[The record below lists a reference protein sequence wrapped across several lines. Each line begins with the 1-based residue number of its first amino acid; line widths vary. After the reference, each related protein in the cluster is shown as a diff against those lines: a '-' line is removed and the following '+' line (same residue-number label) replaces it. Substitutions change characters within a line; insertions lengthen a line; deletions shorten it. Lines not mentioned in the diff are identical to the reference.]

1 MKILAVDTSATVA
14 SVAITDGERL
24 AAEMILNHK
33 KTHSETLM
41 PMIDTLFQSS
51 EMKIS
56 DIDLFAVS
64 NGPGSFTGLRIGVAA
79 VKALAHACNKP
90 VVGVSTLEAMAYNL
104 PYADGL
110 IAPIMDARRE
120 QVYNAV
126 YRWEGETLTEV
137 TAPRAIALADC
148 LEEFREKVY
157 FVGDGVPVYRE
168 LILQKLGNLAV
179 FAPVCANAQRAGAV
193 AAAAK
198 AYAKAGKTTT
208 YLELLPVYLRK
219 PQAEREREEMEG
231 KGKVQN

>member
-110 IAPIMDARRE
+110 IAPIMDARRN
-120 QVYNAV
+120 QVYTALYKYENSHM
-126 YRWEGETLTEV
+126 TEIMPPC
-137 TAPRAIALADC
+137 AMDIC
-148 LEEFREKVY
+148 
-157 FVGDGVPVYRE
+157 E
-168 LILQKLGNLAV
+168 LV
-179 FAPVCANAQRAGAV
+179 FSNI
-193 AAAAK
+193 
-198 AYAKAGKTTT
+198 
-208 YLELLPVYLRK
+208 
-219 PQAEREREEMEG
+219 
-231 KGKVQN
+231 KGQF